1 MKAVGPRYHEPE
13 FRTLDFIVFGV
24 ARSGTGA
31 LARALNFH
39 PHVYVLES
47 ASISATIT
55 H

>member
-1 MKAVGPRYHEPE
+1 MKAVGSRYHEPE
-13 FRTLDFIVFGV
+13 FRMLDFIVFGV

-39 PHVYVLES
+39 PHAQES

>member
-1 MKAVGPRYHEPE
+1 MKAVGPRYHDM
-13 FRTLDFIVFGV
+13 LDFIVFGV

-39 PHVYVLES
+39 PHAQES